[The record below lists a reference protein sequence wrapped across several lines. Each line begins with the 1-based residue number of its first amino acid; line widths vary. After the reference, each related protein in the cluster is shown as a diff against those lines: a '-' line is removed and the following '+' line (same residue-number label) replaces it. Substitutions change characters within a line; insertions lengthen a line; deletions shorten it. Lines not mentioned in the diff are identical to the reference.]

1 MKDIIN
7 NLKGISY
14 IQNGNTIK
22 TVKKDN
28 KQLIIRKINNSKYCY
43 NIYVFKNDNLYMD
56 YEALTIQ
63 EAIKTMEVYI

>member
-56 YEALTIQ
+56 YETLTIQ